1 MKSITTKEAEVKK
14 KTVFH
19 ASKSLLFDKTNVLVK
34 KENSDFDVTQGSY
47 DGAKVCELVG
57 LYLLNLLTNDGVSL
71 YGDDGLSCF

>member
-47 DGAKVCELVG
+47 DGAK
-57 LYLLNLLTNDGVSL
+57 SM
-71 YGDDGLSCF
+71 